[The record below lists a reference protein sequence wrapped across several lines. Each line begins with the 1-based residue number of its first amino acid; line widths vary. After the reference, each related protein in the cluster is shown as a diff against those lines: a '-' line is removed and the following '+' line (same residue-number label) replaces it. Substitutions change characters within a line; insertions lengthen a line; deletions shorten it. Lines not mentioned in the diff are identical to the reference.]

1 MAKKKK
7 VLLIE
12 DEGSLVNILR
22 ERLLEEGYEVAVA
35 VQGEEGLHKM
45 QTEKPDLVLLD
56 IILPRLD
63 GFVFLKKVREDVKMK
78 KTPVIILSNLG
89 QDEDVSKGKQLGAV
103 EYLVKANHP
112 INSIIKLIKKYI

>member
-1 MAKKKK
+1 MPKNKKI
-7 VLLIE
+7 LLIE

-22 ERLLEEGYEVAVA
+22 ERLSEEGYDISVA

-45 QTEKPDLVLLD
+45 QVENPDLVLLD

-63 GFVFLKKVREDVKMK
+63 GFVLLQKIKSDSNLKKI
-78 KTPVIILSNLG
+78 PVIVLSNLG

-112 INSIIKLIKKYI
+112 INSIVNLIRKYI

>member
-1 MAKKKK
+1 MSKKKK

-22 ERLLEEGYEVAVA
+22 ERLLEEDYDVSVAI
-35 VQGEEGLHKM
+35 QGEEGLQKTM
-45 QTEKPDLVLLD
+45 VEQPDLVLLD
-56 IILPRLD
+56 LILPRLD
-63 GFVFLKKVREDVKMK
+63 GFVYLQKVKSDPKTKKI
-78 KTPVIILSNLG
+78 PVIILSNLG
-89 QDEDVSKGKQLGAV
+89 QDEDVYKGKKLGAV